1 MNLLIQKQ
9 SISKGISCV
18 LLAQFIWGL
27 GPVYFKQLAL
37 ISPWEIT
44 AHRVI
49 WSFCTLLILSFLL
62 NHGNHLKTIF
72 ADKSNYYRFPLCGVL
87 LVVNWFTYI
96 WGVSTNH
103 TADIGLGYFLM
114 PILNVFFGSLFL
126 KEKLSAAQKIA
137 VFFAILGVLYQ
148 VIIIA
153 VIPWISLVLA
163 LSFSS
168 YALLKKQRAL
178 PPVSAL
184 LIETGTMLLPA
195 VIMLIWLAGK
205 QTAGFGFDNFKVSV
219 MLIFSGIVTSTPFL
233 AFITAARYL
242 TLSTLGIMHLCAP
255 SIMLVLSIWV
265 YHEPIRQGIPS
276 IILIFAA
283 QLIYIYSLI
292 RPSARGK

>member
-1 MNLLIQKQ
+1 MSLLIKKQ
-9 SISKGISCV
+9 SISKGMLCV
-18 LLAQFIWGL
+18 FIAQFIWGF
-27 GPVYFKQLAL
+27 GPVYFKQITS
-37 ISPWEIT
+37 ISSLEIT
-44 AHRVI
+44 AHRII

-72 ADKSNYYRFPLCGVL
+72 SDKSNYYRFPLCGVL
-87 LVVNWFTYI
+87 LVINWFTYI
-96 WGVSTNH
+96 WGVTTNH

-114 PILNVFFGSLFL
+114 PILSVFFGGLFL
-126 KEKLSAAQKIA
+126 KEKLSTAQKTA
-137 VFFAILGVLYQ
+137 VFFASLGVLYQ
-148 VIIIA
+148 IIIVA
-153 VIPWISLVLA
+153 VIPWISLLLA

-184 LIETGTMLLPA
+184 LIETGTMLIPA
-195 VIMLIWLAGK
+195 VIVLIWLAEK
-205 QTAGFGFDNFKVSV
+205 QTVGFGFDHLKISI

-265 YHEPIRQGIPS
+265 YHEPIRQGLPS

-283 QLIYIYSLI
+283 QLVYIYSLI
-292 RPSARGK
+292 KQSRGK